1 MPVIFREVSVGAGAT
16 NDNVFSGSAFEFAR
30 QNQVVSM
37 GVTAAATGTFA
48 TFQSGG
54 DVVAEEFAPPVLTR
68 YPVIPDEMYFNDVQ
82 TVGDRNVLRVRNPT
96 GGPVIHRAVLQIS
109 PIGR

>member
-1 MPVIFREVSVGAGAT
+1 MPVIFREVSVAAGGL
-16 NDNVFSGSAFEFAR
+16 NENIFSGSAFEFAR

-37 GVTAAATGTFA
+37 GVSAAATGTFC

-54 DVVAEEFAPPVLTR
+54 DIVAEEFAPPVLTR

-82 TVGDRNVLRVRNPT
+82 SVGDRNVLRVRNPT
-96 GGPVIHRAVLQIS
+96 GGAVVHRAILQIS
-109 PIGR
+109 PIGG